1 MSNIGSGSAET
12 GGTYTYRY
20 YLCKYLTPIRTGFG
34 LLTILGEGLNMLES
48 LLVWLTSIG
57 SILSINSFL
66 FGIYL
71 AFIGIPLFLLEAG
84 YIIRL
89 CCGVEG
95 VCCRVFTMI
104 LKFDGIRR
112 GLLYSFFAIF
122 CFYPNLIK
130 SNIAPGIF
138 LALTA
143 ILYLLKPV
151 QLKKMEVIHENESV
165 VQPVRRTLS

>member
-34 LLTILGEGLNMLES
+34 LLTILGEGLN
-48 LLVWLTSIG
+48 I
-57 SILSINSFL
+57 
-66 FGIYL
+66 
-71 AFIGIPLFLLEAG
+71 
-84 YIIRL
+84 
-89 CCGVEG
+89 VEG

-130 SNIAPGIF
+130 SNIAPVRHQNIHFSLSNVRIGHAFIPR
-138 LALTA
+138 
-143 ILYLLKPV
+143 YLFGFNSNFVPV
-151 QLKKMEVIHENESV
+151 ETGAVEENGSN
-165 VQPVRRTLS
+165 P